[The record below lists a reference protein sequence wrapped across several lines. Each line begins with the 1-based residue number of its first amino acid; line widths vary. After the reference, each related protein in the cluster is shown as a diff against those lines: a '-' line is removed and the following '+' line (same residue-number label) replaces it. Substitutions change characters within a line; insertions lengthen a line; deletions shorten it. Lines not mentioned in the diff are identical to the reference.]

1 MTDLIP
7 FDYSGRQVRTVT
19 VDGEPWFVA
28 ADVCA
33 VLGIVETHRA
43 VASLDDDEKDR
54 HSVTTPGGVQEV
66 VTINEPGLYSLVLRS
81 RKPEAKL
88 FKRWITHEV
97 LPAIRATGSY
107 GNVPALPDM
116 NTPEGQL
123 QIIEAWR
130 ASVVKTIEQA
140 EEIKAL
146 KPKADYVDGF
156 VNANDD
162 LTLLRVLA
170 NQVGMKESALREL
183 LVAQNVIYRKREG
196 TRWSRSQG
204 RQVAE
209 YSWHAKAGYATWFV
223 ERDQPE
229 APRLHNGQMRTTL
242 YATPVGKVK
251 VAELVTRLGAA

>member
-1 MTDLIP
+1 
-7 FDYSGRQVRTVT
+7 VT

-33 VLGIVETHRA
+33 VLDLGNPRSSLA
-43 VASLDDDEKDR
+43 LLDDDEKGVHTVD
-54 HSVTTPGGVQEV
+54 TPGGPQQ
-66 VTINEPGLYSLVLRS
+66 VTVINEPGLYSLVLRS
-81 RKPEAKL
+81 RKTEAKL

-107 GNVPALPDM
+107 GGVPALPDM

-130 ASVVKTIEQA
+130 ASVVKAIEQA

-251 VAELVTRLGAA
+251 VAELVSRLGAA